1 MNNTIE
7 YKGYFS
13 NVEYSAEDGVLHG
26 KIEGINDLVTFESE
40 NAADIEKEFHTAV
53 DDYLAFC
60 KQVGKE
66 PDKAYKGTFNV
77 RVKPEL
83 HRAVASRAIKNG
95 ISLNQAVEQA
105 LMAYARVNNTR
116 RRVQR

>member
-7 YKGYFS
+7 YKGYYS
-13 NVEYSAEDGVLHG
+13 NVEYSAKDGVLHG
-26 KIEGINDLVTFESE
+26 KIEGINDLVTFETE
-40 NAADIEKEFHTAV
+40 NASDIEKEFQAAV
-53 DDYLAFC
+53 DDYISFC

-66 PDKAYKGTFNV
+66 PEKTYRGSFNV

-83 HRAVASRAIKNG
+83 HRAVASIAIKKG

-105 LMAYARVNNTR
+105 LTAYASN
-116 RRVQR
+116 Q

>member
-1 MNNTIE
+1 MDNTLE

-26 KIEGINDLVTFESE
+26 KIEGINDLVTFENESAAEIE
-40 NAADIEKEFHTAV
+40 NEFRKAV
-53 DDYLAFC
+53 DDYLLFC
-60 KQVGKE
+60 EQVGKD
-66 PDKAYKGTFNV
+66 PDKAYKGSFNV

-83 HRAVASRAIKNG
+83 HRAVAARAMKNG

-105 LMAYARVNNTR
+105 LTAYAAGE
-116 RRVQR
+116 